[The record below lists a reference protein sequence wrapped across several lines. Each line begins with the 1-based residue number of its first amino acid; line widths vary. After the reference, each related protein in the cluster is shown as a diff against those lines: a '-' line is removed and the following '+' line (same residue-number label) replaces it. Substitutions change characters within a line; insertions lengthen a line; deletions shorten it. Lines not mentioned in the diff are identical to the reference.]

1 MPYYYKSL
9 KVRKSTMK
17 FKRQRARGR
26 ETKTGCESTIGLDFN
41 RQVMSTQR
49 LERYNYAEH
58 SAGCV
63 STCGCDL

>member
-1 MPYYYKSL
+1 
-9 KVRKSTMK
+9 MK

-63 STCGCDL
+63 STCGCGL